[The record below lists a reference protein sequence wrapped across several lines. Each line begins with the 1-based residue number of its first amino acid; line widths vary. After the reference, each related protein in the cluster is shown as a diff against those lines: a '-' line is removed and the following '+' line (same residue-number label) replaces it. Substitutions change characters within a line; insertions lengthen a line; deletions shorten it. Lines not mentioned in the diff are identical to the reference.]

1 MPLDAHRAMT
11 KTEAL
16 TDAFANIGHA
26 AGTLMPRS
34 VNKASEPL
42 AWEYYL
48 AKLLEKT
55 AAARTKKAIKAAV
68 TGGVLFDHSENPEPI
83 GTNRVVY
90 DGDVIRIDLEVGTP
104 GTKLDV
110 DALIPA
116 LVKAGLR
123 LDKVNELINKHTV
136 ENAAPHKFTS
146 SLVTAR

>member
-1 MPLDAHRAMT
+1 MPLDAARSVS

-16 TDAFANIGHA
+16 TDAFAAIGHA

-34 VNKASEPL
+34 VNKSTEPL
-42 AWEYYL
+42 AWEFYT
-48 AKLLEKT
+48 AKLLET
-55 AAARTKKAIKAAV
+55 AAAARTRKAIKAAIK
-68 TGGVLFDHSENPEPI
+68 GGVLFDHKDDPRPI
-83 GTNRVVY
+83 GTNAVIY

-123 LDKVNELINKHTV
+123 LDRVNELINRHTV
-136 ENAAPHKFTS
+136 ENAAPHKFTA
-146 SLVTAR
+146 SLVTR

>member
-1 MPLDAHRAMT
+1 MPLDGPRAMN
-11 KTEAL
+11 KTQAL
-16 TDAFANIGHA
+16 TDAFTAIGHA

-34 VNKASEPL
+34 INKTTEPL
-42 AWEYYL
+42 AWEVFA

-55 AAARTKKAIKAAV
+55 AAARTKKAVKAAV
-68 TGGVLFDHSENPEPI
+68 TGGVLFDHSAHPEPI

-104 GTKLDV
+104 GTRLDV

-123 LDKVNELINKHTV
+123 LDRVNELINRHTV
-136 ENAAPHKFTS
+136 ENAAPHKFVA
-146 SLVTAR
+146 SLATG

>member
-1 MPLDAHRAMT
+1 MPLDATRAMT

-16 TDAFANIGHA
+16 TQAFTDIGHA

-42 AWEYYL
+42 AWEFFA
-48 AKLLEKT
+48 AKLLEKI
-55 AAARTKKAIKAAV
+55 AAARTKRAIKEAV
-68 TGGVLFDHSENPEPI
+68 KGGVMFDHSQHPEPI

-104 GTKLDV
+104 GTRLDV

-123 LDKVNELINKHTV
+123 LDRVNELINKHTT
-136 ENAAPHKFTS
+136 ENAAPHKFVA
-146 SLVTAR
+146 SLVTR